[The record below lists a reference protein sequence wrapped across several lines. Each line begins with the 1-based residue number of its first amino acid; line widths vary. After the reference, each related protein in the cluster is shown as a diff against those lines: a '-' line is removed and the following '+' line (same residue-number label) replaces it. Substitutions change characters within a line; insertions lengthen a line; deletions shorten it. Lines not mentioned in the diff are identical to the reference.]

1 MKIAV
6 LIPVYNA
13 ERYLRECL
21 DSVLAAGRRLV
32 EGSGGVHTFAIRCLD
47 DGSGDTSPSVLAEY
61 SLLHPEVSYSVQ
73 SNAGVSATRNELL
86 DRLPSDFDA
95 VCFVD
100 SDDLVAPM
108 MLEALAG
115 ALERT
120 GVDVAECGITHDSAT
135 LYAGEAGAVPVSVS
149 DDMHAGGWI
158 NIVNKLYR
166 RPSIGDVRFR
176 KGLAFEEDNFFNREV
191 NRVAKRKVMLKA
203 AMYYYRDNPASATG
217 TLDCGKYVAS
227 VTERVRLTLEIFGPS
242 AELAKDA
249 YRMMIRKNLRKN
261 QDAALRRELFLAAGA
276 ALNRFEREYGFR
288 PGGLNPIQRILYRC
302 CVNGWYRPA
311 MALVHL
317 T

>member
-13 ERYLRECL
+13 GRYLKECL
-21 DSVLAAGRRLV
+21 DSVLAQSLRDFEV
-32 EGSGGVHTFAIRCLD
+32 FACD
-47 DGSGDTSPSVLAEY
+47 DGSTDGGYGILEAY
-61 SLLHPEVSYSVQ
+61 SAANPQVHISRHA
-73 SNAGVSATRNELL
+73 NAGVSATRNELL
-86 DRLPSDFDA
+86 DNLPSDIDA

-100 SDDLVAPM
+100 SDDLIAPT

-115 ALERT
+115 ALERS
-120 GVDVAECGITHDSAT
+120 GADVAECGITHDRAA
-135 LYAGEAGAVPVSVS
+135 LYAGEAAAIPETVS
-149 DDMHAGGWI
+149 DNMRAGSWI

-166 RPSIGDVRFR
+166 RAVVGDIRFR

-191 NRVAKRKVMLKA
+191 NRIAKMKVMLGA

-217 TLDCGKYVAS
+217 ALDCGKYASS

-249 YRMMIRKNLRKN
+249 YRMMIRKNLKKN
-261 QDAALRRELFLAAGA
+261 KNAAQRRELFLAAGA
-276 ALNRFEREYGFR
+276 ALRRFEREYGFR
-288 PGGLNPIQRILYRC
+288 PKGLNPIQHLLFRC
-302 CVNGWYRPA
+302 CQRGCYLSA
-311 MALVHL
+311 MLLVQL